1 MSESSSESSSGVYKS
16 RLFNFINRRSQQ
28 LTDQSKTVLRHLQ
41 VATIW
46 GVQIA
51 LYPVYLFVQATQTF
65 VRQIQQSATKNQTQL
80 SESAT
85 SQTTLPPAP
94 DQPVKNILDSVESVL
109 DPEQISSL
117 MAVLSFRNLAA
128 SPKLGANHQ
137 TQILELT
144 SEQVDNF
151 SDSINNSKNDSVS
164 INDFSD
170 FPDLQS
176 TLTTSSRPEIIN
188 QQSLQHSLITVA
200 KESNLSTKDTSIQQK
215 NISKL
220 IQGVACSLE
229 SKALVLVD
237 NHNRIL
243 DILTP
248 VQQQQLAKKIIWEVA
263 NYRYDCRQFLQSQ
276 RPVTNQLPQPTSP
289 KVFLPARWFWKLMA
303 WVQQGEV
310 AIAAD
315 LFQESHFVNFNQ
327 PQNFL
332 QLPSFSFPP
341 LAIDPETLSNF
352 DEQIYQVEENQ
363 IVPTSQW
370 LIHMGEEILPIIIH
384 PENFIPKSLVHRD
397 SRQILTNHNPEPRD
411 LSNRNQS
418 SEINPSETNSQEN
431 IWQLVQAAIAYFFGK
446 KPANLNPDTQSSSGE
461 AQFSPALASE
471 QLHKLTTST
480 TYPELPFSEDDWLNT
495 EDLFPTTSFSRLHP
509 YQDEMMLDVPSLAEN
524 KVDIQ
529 AETNTETKILAQTNS
544 PSWIQVMAAR
554 FKKIKPQ
561 QQRTSNQSSSKSLSN
576 SANKSPDSTA
586 IPQRTLPPAK
596 PLPPIPSSHQQL
608 HNQQLHNQQQKSS
621 QRSIQ
626 RSNPVA
632 LDRSQPKSQKSP
644 ALVKTTTEN
653 SALNSSL
660 NSSATNNS
668 ITNNSPDWIDTEVI
682 SKGYIKHPL
691 QKSIEIL
698 DEIVLWIEKFFGWLW
713 NLIQGKR

>member
-85 SQTTLPPAP
+85 SQPTLPPAP
-94 DQPVKNILDSVESVL
+94 DQPVKNILDSVESFL

-151 SDSINNSKNDSVS
+151 SDSKNDSVS

-170 FPDLQS
+170 FPNLQS
-176 TLTTSSRPEIIN
+176 TLATSPHLETIN

-263 NYRYDCRQFLQSQ
+263 NYRYGCRQFLQSQ

-315 LFQESHFVNFNQ
+315 LFQESHFVNSNQ

-370 LIHMGEEILPIIIH
+370 LIHVGEEILPIIIH

-397 SRQILTNHNPEPRD
+397 SRQILTNPNPEPRD

-431 IWQLVQAAIAYFFGK
+431 IWQLIQAAIAYFFGK

-561 QQRTSNQSSSKSLSN
+561 QQRTSNQFSSKSLSN

-632 LDRSQPKSQKSP
+632 LDRSQSKSQKSP
-644 ALVKTTTEN
+644 VLVKTTTEN
-653 SALNSSL
+653 LALNSSL